1 MAPLP
6 PVTRRLVGR
15 LNMLAGFMLLAALV
29 LRIYVTY
36 YAFQYAG
43 FAALYNRE
51 LIVSLLLLVG
61 GVLLL
66 RFGWSMARR
75 SRV

>member
-1 MAPLP
+1 
-6 PVTRRLVGR
+6 
-15 LNMLAGFMLLAALV
+15 MLAGFMLLTALA
-29 LRIYVTY
+29 LRIGITY
-36 YAFQYAG
+36 YLYKQTG
-43 FAALYNRE
+43 IAALYNRE
-51 LIVSLLLLVG
+51 LIFSLLLLVG

>member
-15 LNMLAGFMLLAALV
+15 LNMLAGFMLLVALA
-29 LRIYVTY
+29 LRIGITY
-36 YAFQYAG
+36 YMYQQTG
-43 FAALYNRE
+43 IAALYNRE
-51 LIVSLLLLVG
+51 LVFSLLLLIG